1 MRNRSNCV
9 SIRYSDEEYKVL
21 QERIK
26 ESGQTKSAYIINA
39 TLNGK
44 VSSADDVQEMKEQ
57 SKLLLDIDK
66 QLRGMGT
73 NLNQMA
79 HVANGKGIIPSADKL
94 KEIERVV
101 VAVKKEVDDIWQ
113 STRQSI
119 GRQNLKRA

>member
-21 QERIK
+21 QEKIK

-94 KEIERVV
+94 KEIEREVV
-101 VAVKKEVDDIWQ
+101 DVKREVDDIWQ

-119 GRQNLKRA
+119 GRQNLKRV

>member
-9 SIRYSDEEYKVL
+9 SIRYSDEEYMVL
-21 QERIK
+21 QEKIK

-57 SKLLLDIDK
+57 SKLLSDIYK

-94 KEIERVV
+94 IEIERVV

>member
-21 QERIK
+21 QEKIK

-57 SKLLLDIDK
+57 SKLLSDIYK

-94 KEIERVV
+94 KEIERKV

>member
-21 QERIK
+21 QEKIK

-57 SKLLLDIDK
+57 SKLLSDIYK

-119 GRQNLKRA
+119 GCQNLKRA

>member
-1 MRNRSNCV
+1 MRNRNNLV

-21 QERIK
+21 HEKIK

-44 VSSADDVQEMKEQ
+44 VSSANDVQEMKEQ
-57 SKLLLDIDK
+57 SKLLSNIYK

-94 KEIERVV
+94 IEIERVV

>member
-9 SIRYSDEEYKVL
+9 SIRYSDEEYKML

-94 KEIERVV
+94 KEIEREVV
-101 VAVKKEVDDIWQ
+101 DVKREVDDIWQ

>member
-94 KEIERVV
+94 KEIEREVV
-101 VAVKKEVDDIWQ
+101 DVKREVDDIWQ
-113 STRQSI
+113 STRQAI
-119 GRQNLKRA
+119 GRQNLKRV

>member
-44 VSSADDVQEMKEQ
+44 VSLADDVQEMKEQ

-94 KEIERVV
+94 KEIEREVV
-101 VAVKKEVDDIWQ
+101 DVKREVDDIWQ

-119 GRQNLKRA
+119 GRQNLKRV

>member
-21 QERIK
+21 QEKIN

-44 VSSADDVQEMKEQ
+44 VSSADDVNEMKKI
-57 SKLLLDIDK
+57 SKLLFDIDK

-73 NLNQMA
+73 NLNQIA
-79 HVANGKGIIPSADKL
+79 HVANGKGILPTVDKL
-94 KEIERVV
+94 KDISAT
-101 VAVKKEVDDIWQ
+101 VAELKKGADAIWLLI
-113 STRQSI
+113 RQSI
-119 GRQNLKRA
+119 GHQSPKRG

>member
-1 MRNRSNCV
+1 MRNRSNLV

-21 QERIK
+21 QEKIK

-57 SKLLLDIDK
+57 SKLLSDIYK

-94 KEIERVV
+94 IEIERVV

-119 GRQNLKRA
+119 GRQNLKQA

>member
-9 SIRYSDEEYKVL
+9 SIRYSDEEYKML

-57 SKLLLDIDK
+57 SKLLSDIYK

-94 KEIERVV
+94 KEIEREVV
-101 VAVKKEVDDIWQ
+101 DVKREVDDIWQ

>member
-1 MRNRSNCV
+1 MRNRNNLV

-21 QERIK
+21 HEKIK

>member
-21 QERIK
+21 QEKIK

-57 SKLLLDIDK
+57 SKLLSDIYK

-119 GRQNLKRA
+119 GRQNLKQA

>member
-9 SIRYSDEEYKVL
+9 SIRYSDEEYKML

-44 VSSADDVQEMKEQ
+44 VSSADGVQEMKEQ

-94 KEIERVV
+94 KEIEREVV
-101 VAVKKEVDDIWQ
+101 DVKREVDDIWQ

-119 GRQNLKRA
+119 GRQNLKRV

>member
-21 QERIK
+21 QEKIK

-44 VSSADDVQEMKEQ
+44 ISSADEVNEMKEQ
-57 SKLLLDIDK
+57 SKLLSDIYK

>member
-1 MRNRSNCV
+1 MRNRNNLV

-21 QERIK
+21 HEKIK

-44 VSSADDVQEMKEQ
+44 VSSANDVQEMKEQ
-57 SKLLLDIDK
+57 SKLLSDIYK

-94 KEIERVV
+94 IEIERVV

>member
-57 SKLLLDIDK
+57 SKLLSDIYK

-94 KEIERVV
+94 KEIEREVV
-101 VAVKKEVDDIWQ
+101 DVKREVDDIWQ

>member
-73 NLNQMA
+73 NLNQIA

-94 KEIERVV
+94 KEIEREVV
-101 VAVKKEVDDIWQ
+101 DVKREVDDIWQ

-119 GRQNLKRA
+119 GRQNLKRV

>member
-9 SIRYSDEEYKVL
+9 SIRYSDEEYKML

-57 SKLLLDIDK
+57 SKLLSDIYK

-94 KEIERVV
+94 KEIEKIV

>member
-44 VSSADDVQEMKEQ
+44 ISSADDVQEMKEQ

-94 KEIERVV
+94 KEIEREVV
-101 VAVKKEVDDIWQ
+101 DVKREVDDIWQ

-119 GRQNLKRA
+119 GRQNLKRV

>member
-44 VSSADDVQEMKEQ
+44 VSTADDVQEMKEQ

-94 KEIERVV
+94 KEIEREVV
-101 VAVKKEVDDIWQ
+101 DVKREVDDIWQ

-119 GRQNLKRA
+119 GRQNLKRV

>member
-21 QERIK
+21 QEKIK

-94 KEIERVV
+94 IEIERVV

-119 GRQNLKRA
+119 GLQNLKRA

>member
-9 SIRYSDEEYKVL
+9 SIRYSDEEYKML

-94 KEIERVV
+94 KEIEREVV
-101 VAVKKEVDDIWQ
+101 DVKREVDDIWQ

-119 GRQNLKRA
+119 GRQNLKRV

>member
-9 SIRYSDEEYKVL
+9 SIGYSDEEYKVL

-94 KEIERVV
+94 KEIEREVV
-101 VAVKKEVDDIWQ
+101 DVKREVDDIWQ

-119 GRQNLKRA
+119 GRQNLKRV

>member
-21 QERIK
+21 QEKIK

-94 KEIERVV
+94 KEIEKIV